1 VLNLAYLATAE
12 NVSCTEHRHQ
22 QKKMDALTD
31 SLQTSHDISAWGA
44 GVLSLLYRM
53 TVDLSQLTSK
63 VSGEVLTPDHPGY
76 NDSIR
81 HWASNAERRAS
92 VVVQVSSTE
101 DIITSVFPSGLTDNS
116 LHLLER
122 KPWIL
127 R

>member
-1 VLNLAYLATAE
+1 
-12 NVSCTEHRHQ
+12 
-22 QKKMDALTD
+22 MDGLTD

-44 GVLSLLYRM
+44 GVLSVLYRM

-81 HWASNAERRAS
+81 HWASNAERRAV

-101 DIITSVFPSGLTDNS
+101 DIIASVFHSKLTDIS
-116 LHLLER
+116 SRLLKR
-122 KPWIL
+122 RPWIL